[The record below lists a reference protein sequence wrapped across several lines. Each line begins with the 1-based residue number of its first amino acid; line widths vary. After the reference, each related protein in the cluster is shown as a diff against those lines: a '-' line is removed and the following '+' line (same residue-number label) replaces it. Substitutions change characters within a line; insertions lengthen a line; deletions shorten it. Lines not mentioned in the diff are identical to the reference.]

1 MPFVVERAM
10 QTCEEKHPMTNRFL
24 ISVAAA
30 ALIAGTGFANAQGM
44 SREGGAAAGGA
55 ATQTAPSSDRAA
67 PSGAMNHDSGATGMK
82 GAESSGAKG
91 SGSGMKAE
99 SNEKMPASKSAQ
111 DTKMDTKGEKSKGMS
126 SENDS
131 AKGGKDMKAE
141 GRDSKS
147 GNTAEGRDRD
157 SKSGSSTAE
166 GRDSKNGNM
175 NAQTKTGADSKTT
188 TGNAATSATAAPPAE
203 KRTQIVS
210 AIKSEHIEETTNV
223 NFNISV
229 GATVPGTVRFHP
241 LPARIVE
248 IYPEWR
254 GYDVIFVHGRYIIV
268 RPQTH
273 EIVYIIEG

>member
-1 MPFVVERAM
+1 
-10 QTCEEKHPMTNRFL
+10 MTNRFL

-44 SREGGAAAGGA
+44 NREGGAAAGGA
-55 ATQTAPSSDRAA
+55 ATQTAPSSERAA
-67 PSGAMNHDSGATGMK
+67 PSGAVK
-82 GAESSGAKG
+82 GAESSG
-91 SGSGMKAE
+91 MKAE
-99 SNEKMPASKSAQ
+99 SSEKTPAAKSAQ
-111 DTKMDTKGEKSKGMS
+111 DTKVDTKGEKSKSMS
-126 SENDS
+126 SEND
-131 AKGGKDMKAE
+131 ATKGAKDMKAE

-147 GNTAEGRDRD
+147 GM
-157 SKSGSSTAE
+157 SAE
-166 GRDSKNGNM
+166 GRDSKSGTTNAAEGAKANGTM
-175 NAQTKTGADSKTT
+175 NAQTKTGADTKSTTT
-188 TGNAATSATAAPPAE
+188 TGNAATSATAAPPPE

-210 AIKSEHIEETTNV
+210 AIKSEKIEETTNV

-229 GATVPGTVRFHP
+229 GATIPATVRFHP

-254 GYDVIFVHGRYIIV
+254 GYDVVFVHGRYIIV